1 MCFYINCFIEFDYEN
16 LLVVQPE
23 SSAFTFEPIIQ
34 QIIRTN
40 NEVSPCAYLHN
51 SIDGMMIGIT
61 MVPSLP
67 SLACAGPVL
76 DADDDDVNIASD
88 DPNIYGRIPKHG
100 IVFSEF
106 NLNIKSFIILSH

>member
-1 MCFYINCFIEFDYEN
+1 M
-16 LLVVQPE
+16 
-23 SSAFTFEPIIQ
+23 SAFTFEPIIQ

-40 NEVSPCAYLHN
+40 KDVSPCAYLFN
-51 SIDGMMIGIT
+51 SIDVILMIGMMMMMM
-61 MVPSLP
+61 MVPSLHT
-67 SLACAGPVL
+67 LVCAGPDLGVN
-76 DADDDDVNIASD
+76 DDDVNIVSD